1 MQIFY
6 KLSKIFK
13 SLWWVHFCWMSPR
26 TEILVTQL
34 QYRTWVEFIEIL
46 FHVLP
51 PSKQNPGAA
60 TGSTSTLC
68 TAYYTKITLLN
79 NLKLTVLLLIVNV
92 HITEIVSRAP
102 RSLIC
107 ISIGL
112 ELYTVTQCTCVRVFS
127 RTAQCSSQHIR
138 YSLISLH

>member
-6 KLSKIFK
+6 KLFKIFQK
-13 SLWWVHFCWMSPR
+13 SLMSTFLLNVPLNR
-26 TEILVTQL
+26 NFGDAIAVQDLSGNI
-34 QYRTWVEFIEIL
+34 W
-46 FHVLP
+46 
-51 PSKQNPGAA
+51 SNQNSGAA
-60 TGSTSTLC
+60 TGTTSTLC

-79 NLKLTVLLLIVNV
+79 NLKLTVLLLIVIVNVHV

-107 ISIGL
+107 ILIGL
-112 ELYTVTQCTCVRVFS
+112 QLHTVTQCTCVRVFS

-138 YSLISLH
+138 YSIISLH